1 MARITILEDAIL
13 NDQFLDESGYNYYC
27 FMRSD
32 SSWVIMRESVAGND
46 VRYAIGNKRET
57 TIDKTYSQAV
67 TNRATLSY
75 GYSGRDI

>member
-1 MARITILEDAIL
+1 MARTTILEDAML

-46 VRYAIGNKRET
+46 VRYAVGNKRET
-57 TIDKTYSQAV
+57 SINLTYSQAV
-67 TNRATLSY
+67 SARAILSY